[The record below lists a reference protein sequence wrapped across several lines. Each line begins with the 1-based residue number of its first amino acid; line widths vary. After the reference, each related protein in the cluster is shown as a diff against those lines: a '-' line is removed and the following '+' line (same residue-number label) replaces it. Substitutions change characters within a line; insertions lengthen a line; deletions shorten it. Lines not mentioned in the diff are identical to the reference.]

1 MFGFY
6 LAGAA
11 GALIFINLILHPLYL
26 YLADRHALRRYP
38 SVSIAAFTNAWGVL
52 HQYFHTRTEAVHAAH
67 QKYGPVVRIGPT
79 NVSYATLQAIRDI
92 YGHGTPACKDD
103 FYGAQVSTHVNISD
117 AQDKGVH
124 STRRRRFAAALAQS
138 NVMQMEDNMC
148 VHLLRLMKHLD
159 DHADNATVVDMKRAM
174 LHTTYG
180 FASVLLYA
188 QDPNL
193 IGKNSTVTTAETPD
207 GRLYQADMY
216 QSMIDASRMSTSAG
230 WAPRSMRLLK
240 FLTQWH
246 PGWSQGSGFRDVTIH
261 FLRNRLRM
269 DAERVHQGLPPL
281 DDDLA
286 STMLYDKKSGNA
298 LGLELG
304 ELVTESA
311 NMFNAAGENT
321 EIALTNAV
329 WLLARNPAAASKLR
343 SELDAALGAMDGIE
357 DEDDKNQ
364 PRLPRFDDVKDLPY
378 LRACIDETMRLRPSI
393 EGGLARVTPAQGMY
407 VNGDWLP
414 GGVTVSVST
423 HTMHRDATVFGERP
437 EDFVP
442 ERWLSEDPKTSAMM
456 QRGFLAFSQGGRGCI
471 GRNIAYFEMVLI
483 LGLLFSRYDFSLPT
497 PDWVLALEENFSAH
511 TKALPIRVTRR
522 ACKTNAGDA

>member
-1 MFGFY
+1 MYGIY

-11 GALIFINLILHPLYL
+11 SALLFVNVVLYPLYV

-38 SVSIAAFTNAWGVL
+38 SVSIAAFSNAWGVL
-52 HQYFHTRTEAVHAAH
+52 HQYFHTRTEVVHAAH
-67 QKYGPVVRIGPT
+67 LKYGPVVRVGPT
-79 NVSYATLQAIRDI
+79 HVSYATLQAIRDI

-124 STRRRRFAAALAQS
+124 SARRRRFAAALAQS
-138 NVMQMEDNMC
+138 NVMQMEDNMS
-148 VHLLRLMKHLD
+148 VHLNRLMRYLD
-159 DHADNATVVDMKRAM
+159 DHAADATELDMKRAM

-193 IGKNSTVTTAETPD
+193 IGNNSTVTTAETPD
-207 GRLYQADMY
+207 GRIYQADMY

-230 WAPRSMRLLK
+230 WAPRSMRALK

-246 PGWSQGSGFRDVTIH
+246 SGWAQGSGFRDVTIH

-269 DAERVHQGLPPL
+269 DAERVRQGLPPL

-304 ELVTESA
+304 ELITESA

-329 WLLARNPAAASKLR
+329 WLLARNPSAASKLR
-343 SELDAALGAMDGIE
+343 AELDTALAGTDN
-357 DEDDKNQ
+357 DQ
-364 PRLPRFDDVKDLPY
+364 PQLPRFDDVKDLPY

-393 EGGLARVTPAQGMY
+393 EGGLPRITPAQGMY

-423 HTMHRDATVFGERP
+423 HTVHRDPTVFGERP
-437 EDFVP
+437 EDFLP
-442 ERWLSEDPKTSAMM
+442 ERWLSEDPKTSAKM
-456 QRGFLAFSQGGRGCI
+456 QRGFLAFSQGGRACI

-483 LGLLFSRYDFSLPT
+483 LALLFSRYEFTLPT
-497 PDWVLALEENFSAH
+497 PDWVLPLEENFSAH

-522 ACKTNAGDA
+522 EMTKAVDP

>member
-1 MFGFY
+1 MLGTY

-11 GALIFINLILHPLYL
+11 GALLFINLVLRPLYL

-38 SVSIAAFTNAWGVL
+38 SVSIAAFSNAWGVL

-67 QKYGPVVRIGPT
+67 QKHGPVVRIGPT

-138 NVMQMEDNMC
+138 NVMQMEDNMR
-148 VHLLRLMKHLD
+148 VHLVRLMQCLD
-159 DHADNATVVDMKRAM
+159 GHTANNTVVDMKRAM

-188 QDPNL
+188 QDPDL
-193 IGKNSTVTTAETPD
+193 IGNNSTVTTAETPD
-207 GRLYQADMY
+207 GRLYKADMY
-216 QSMIDASRMSTSAG
+216 QSMVDASRMSTSAG

-246 PGWSQGSGFRDVTIH
+246 PGWSQGAGFRDVTIH

-269 DAERVHQGLPPL
+269 DADRVRQGLPPL

-286 STMLYDKKSGNA
+286 STMLYDKKSGRA

-329 WLLARNPAAASKLR
+329 WLLARNPAAAAKLR
-343 SELDAALGAMDGIE
+343 AELDAALGGR
-357 DEDDKNQ
+357 EDDEEDDD
-364 PRLPRFDDVKDLPY
+364 PRELPLPRFDDVKNLPY

-414 GGVTVSVST
+414 AGVTVSVST
-423 HTMHRDATVFGERP
+423 HTIHRDPAVFGDRP
-437 EDFVP
+437 DDFVP
-442 ERWLSEDPKTSAMM
+442 ERWLADDPKRTATM

-471 GRNIAYFEMVLI
+471 GRNIAYFEMALI
-483 LGLLFSRYDFSLPT
+483 LALLFSRYEFALPA
-497 PDWVLALEENFSAH
+497 PDWILPLEENFSAH
-511 TKALPIRVTRR
+511 TKALPVRVTRR
-522 ACKTNAGDA
+522 AKTKAGEA